1 MPSNQTPNYGLSQ
14 WSKSDRVQM
23 ADFNTDNAKIDGAL
37 GALASTVAGKASQ
50 ASVNTLSA
58 QVAKAGNCKI
68 WAGTYTGTGTYG
80 LNNPTSLSFP
90 WPPLL
95 VLVLPSAGS
104 PVMWARRDAPY
115 ARPLGGEYYH
125 GGSVRLTWQGNN
137 LSWYNEDSA
146 EYQLNASKAPYFVI
160 AFGSA
165 G

>member
-1 MPSNQTPNYGLSQ
+1 MKKRIAALS
-14 WSKSDRVQM
+14 
-23 ADFNTDNAKIDGAL
+23 L
-37 GALASTVAGKASQ
+37 ALALAV
-50 ASVNTLSA
+50 SVTA
-58 QVAKAGNCKI
+58 CKKDEGI
-68 WAGTYTGTGTYG
+68 YTAGTYTGTGTYG
-80 LNNPTSLSFP
+80 LDNPTSLSFP

-146 EYQLNASKAPYFVI
+146 AYQLNGEKTPYFVI